1 MSEGVTTIARF
12 MRLEEALVAR
22 AVLESADI
30 ECFLADENM
39 MHIAGPHGLV
49 LGGVRLQ
56 VPDSDAEAAAEL
68 LHARVPQE
76 GQAE

>member
-22 AVLESADI
+22 GVLESAGI

-56 VPDSDAEAAAEL
+56 VTDSDAQAAGEL
-68 LHARVPQE
+68 LRTHVPRE
-76 GQAE
+76 GETE